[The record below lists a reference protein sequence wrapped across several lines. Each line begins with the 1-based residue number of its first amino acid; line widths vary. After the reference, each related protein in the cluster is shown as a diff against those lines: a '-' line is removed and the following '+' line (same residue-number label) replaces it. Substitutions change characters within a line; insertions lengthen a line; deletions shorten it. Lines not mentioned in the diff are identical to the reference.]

1 MAHDAKAHS
10 KAPDH
15 HREDL
20 GRDEVHR
27 CIKTTAVEHDI
38 EENEENSKTQTDA
51 ICAFGFDE
59 LGCHGSLAGEAEEDA
74 DAASDDKTAA
84 AEAVDEEAIEK
95 VAGHGGEVE
104 EAEQEQ
110 GSAACDTEAR
120 EELSVVVVDDERT
133 CALISASFS
142 AWKLLL

>member
-84 AEAVDEEAIEK
+84 AEAVDEE

-104 EAEQEQ
+104 EAEKKE
-110 GSAACDTEAR
+110 GCAAGDAEAG
-120 EELSVVVVDDERT
+120 EELGVVVLLQCQR
-133 CALISASFS
+133 SADV
-142 AWKLLL
+142 